1 MSKEAIIDK
10 ILSDANLKGDAIIGE
25 ANEKANEIISL
36 AANQCKD
43 YLYKSKTE
51 IDRLTLEID
60 ERSRSVAELDA
71 RKLLLAAKAQVL
83 DSVYA
88 KTLEK
93 LRNLD
98 KEQYSALIFSMLEN
112 AKDGDVVTVSEREK
126 DIVTK
131 ESLADF
137 AKKKGISLTLADK
150 FGEFDGGVIISENGV
165 DNNFTLEVEV
175 ALLREQTE
183 TKIAKEI
190 FG

>member
-1 MSKEAIIDK
+1 MSKETIIDK

-25 ANEKANEIISL
+25 ANGKADEIISL
-36 AANQCKD
+36 AAKQCKD
-43 YLYKSKTE
+43 YLYQSKTE

-71 RKLLLAAKAQVL
+71 RKLLLAAKTQVL
-83 DSVYA
+83 DDVYA

-98 KEQYSALIFSMLEN
+98 KEQYGALIFAMLEN
-112 AKDGDVVTVSEREK
+112 AKDGDVVIVSEREK

-131 ESLADF
+131 QSLADF
-137 AKKKGISLTLADK
+137 AKKKGIKLTLADK
-150 FGEFDGGVIISENGV
+150 FGDFDGGVIISENGV
-165 DNNFTLEVEV
+165 DNNFTLDVEV
-175 ALLREQTE
+175 SILREQTE

>member
-25 ANEKANEIISL
+25 ANGKADEIISL
-36 AANQCKD
+36 AAKQCKD
-43 YLYKSKTE
+43 YLYQSKTE

-60 ERSRSVAELDA
+60 ERSRSIAELDA
-71 RKLLLAAKAQVL
+71 RKLLLAAKTQVL
-83 DSVYA
+83 DDVYA

-98 KEQYSALIFSMLEN
+98 KEQYGALIFAMLEN
-112 AKDGDVVTVSEREK
+112 AKDGDVVIISKREK

-131 ESLADF
+131 QSLADF
-137 AKKKGISLTLADK
+137 AKKKGIKLTLADK
-150 FGEFDGGVIISENGV
+150 FGDFDGGVIISENGV
-165 DNNFTLEVEV
+165 DNNFTLDVEV
-175 ALLREQTE
+175 SILREQTE

>member
-71 RKLLLAAKAQVL
+71 RKLLLDAKAQVL

-150 FGEFDGGVIISENGV
+150 FGDFDGGVIISENGV

>member
-126 DIVTK
+126 DMVTK

-150 FGEFDGGVIISENGV
+150 FGDFDGGVIISENGV

>member
-36 AANQCKD
+36 AAKQCKD

-98 KEQYSALIFSMLEN
+98 KEQYCALIFSMLEN

-150 FGEFDGGVIISENGV
+150 FGDFDGGVIISENGV

>member
-25 ANEKANEIISL
+25 ANGKADEIISL
-36 AANQCKD
+36 AAKQCKD
-43 YLYKSKTE
+43 YLYQSKTE

-71 RKLLLAAKAQVL
+71 RKLLLAAKTQVL
-83 DSVYA
+83 DDVYA

-98 KEQYSALIFSMLEN
+98 KEQYGALIFAMLEN
-112 AKDGDVVTVSEREK
+112 AKDGDVVIISKREK

-131 ESLADF
+131 QSLADF
-137 AKKKGISLTLADK
+137 AKKKGIELTLADK
-150 FGEFDGGVIISENGV
+150 FGDFDGGVIISENGV
-165 DNNFTLEVEV
+165 DNNFTLDVEV
-175 ALLREQTE
+175 SILREQTE

>member
-71 RKLLLAAKAQVL
+71 RKLLLATKAQVL

-150 FGEFDGGVIISENGV
+150 FGDFDGGVIISENGV

>member
-150 FGEFDGGVIISENGV
+150 FGDFNGGVIISENGV

>member
-25 ANEKANEIISL
+25 ANGKADEIISL
-36 AANQCKD
+36 AAKQCKD
-43 YLYKSKTE
+43 YLYQSKTE

-71 RKLLLAAKAQVL
+71 RKLLLAAKTQVL

-98 KEQYSALIFSMLEN
+98 KEQYGALIFAMLEN
-112 AKDGDVVTVSEREK
+112 AKDGDVVIISKREK

-131 ESLADF
+131 QSLADF
-137 AKKKGISLTLADK
+137 AKKKGIKLTLADK
-150 FGEFDGGVIISENGV
+150 FGDFDGGVIISENGV
-165 DNNFTLEVEV
+165 DNNFTLDVEV
-175 ALLREQTE
+175 SILREQTE

>member
-25 ANEKANEIISL
+25 ANEKAGEIISL
-36 AANQCKD
+36 AAKQCKD
-43 YLYKSKTE
+43 YLYQSKTE

-150 FGEFDGGVIISENGV
+150 FGDFDGGVIISENGV

>member
-25 ANEKANEIISL
+25 ANEKADEIISL
-36 AANQCKD
+36 AAKQCKD

-71 RKLLLAAKAQVL
+71 RKLLLAAKTQVL

-98 KEQYSALIFSMLEN
+98 KEQYSTLIFAMLEN

-150 FGEFDGGVIISENGV
+150 FGDFDGGVVISENGV

>member
-71 RKLLLAAKAQVL
+71 RKLLLAVKAQVL

-112 AKDGDVVTVSEREK
+112 AKDGDVVAVSEREK

-150 FGEFDGGVIISENGV
+150 FGDFDGGVIISENGV

>member
-25 ANEKANEIISL
+25 ANEKADEIISL
-36 AANQCKD
+36 AAKQCKD
-43 YLYKSKTE
+43 YLYQSKTE

-71 RKLLLAAKAQVL
+71 RKLLLAAKTQVL

-93 LRNLD
+93 LRSLD
-98 KEQYSALIFSMLEN
+98 KEQYSALIFSMLES

-150 FGEFDGGVIISENGV
+150 FGDFDGGVVISENGV

>member
-150 FGEFDGGVIISENGV
+150 FGDFDGGVIISENGV

>member
-71 RKLLLAAKAQVL
+71 RKLLLAAKSQVL

-93 LRNLD
+93 LRNLN

-150 FGEFDGGVIISENGV
+150 FGDFDGGVIISENGV

>member
-98 KEQYSALIFSMLEN
+98 KEQYSTLIFSMLEN

-150 FGEFDGGVIISENGV
+150 FGDFDGGVIISENGV

>member
-25 ANEKANEIISL
+25 ANGKADEIISL
-36 AANQCKD
+36 AAKQCKD
-43 YLYKSKTE
+43 YLYQSKTE

-71 RKLLLAAKAQVL
+71 RKLLLAAKTQVL
-83 DSVYA
+83 DDVYA

-98 KEQYSALIFSMLEN
+98 KEQYGALIFAMLEN
-112 AKDGDVVTVSEREK
+112 AKDGDVVIISKREK

-131 ESLADF
+131 QSLAYF
-137 AKKKGISLTLADK
+137 AKKKGIKLTLADK
-150 FGEFDGGVIISENGV
+150 FGDFDGGVIISENGV
-165 DNNFTLEVEV
+165 DNNFTLDVEV
-175 ALLREQTE
+175 SILREQTE

>member
-25 ANEKANEIISL
+25 ANEKADEIISL
-36 AANQCKD
+36 AAKQCKD
-43 YLYKSKTE
+43 YLYQSKTE

-71 RKLLLAAKAQVL
+71 RKLLLAAKTQVL

-98 KEQYSALIFSMLEN
+98 KEQYSALIFAMLEN

-150 FGEFDGGVIISENGV
+150 FGDFDGGVVISENGV

>member
-25 ANEKANEIISL
+25 ANEKADEIISL
-36 AANQCKD
+36 AAKQCKD

-71 RKLLLAAKAQVL
+71 RKLLLAAKTQVL

-150 FGEFDGGVIISENGV
+150 FGDFDGGVVISENGV

>member
-25 ANEKANEIISL
+25 ANEKADEIISL
-36 AANQCKD
+36 AAKQCKD

-71 RKLLLAAKAQVL
+71 RKLLLAAKTQVL

-150 FGEFDGGVIISENGV
+150 FGNFDGGVVISENGV

>member
-25 ANEKANEIISL
+25 ANEKADEIISL
-36 AANQCKD
+36 AAKQCKD

-71 RKLLLAAKAQVL
+71 RKLLLAAKTQVL

-98 KEQYSALIFSMLEN
+98 KEQYSALIFAMLEN
-112 AKDGDVVTVSEREK
+112 AKDGDVVTISEREK

-131 ESLADF
+131 KSLADF

-150 FGEFDGGVIISENGV
+150 FGDFDGGVVISENGV

>member
-25 ANEKANEIISL
+25 ANGKADEIISL
-36 AANQCKD
+36 AAKQCKD
-43 YLYKSKTE
+43 YLYQSKTE

-71 RKLLLAAKAQVL
+71 RKLLLAAKTQVL
-83 DSVYA
+83 DDVYA

-98 KEQYSALIFSMLEN
+98 KEQYGALIFAMLEN
-112 AKDGDVVTVSEREK
+112 AKDGDVVIVSEREK

-131 ESLADF
+131 QSLADF
-137 AKKKGISLTLADK
+137 AKKKGIKLTLADK
-150 FGEFDGGVIISENGV
+150 FGDFDGGVIISENGV
-165 DNNFTLEVEV
+165 DNNFTLDVE
-175 ALLREQTE
+175 LSILREQTE

>member
-25 ANEKANEIISL
+25 ANEKADEIISL
-36 AANQCKD
+36 AAKQCKD
-43 YLYKSKTE
+43 YLYQSKTE

-71 RKLLLAAKAQVL
+71 RKLLLAAKTQVL

-93 LRNLD
+93 LRNLN

-150 FGEFDGGVIISENGV
+150 FGDFDGGVIISENGV

>member
-25 ANEKANEIISL
+25 ANGKADEIISL
-36 AANQCKD
+36 AAKQCKD
-43 YLYKSKTE
+43 YLYQSKTE

-71 RKLLLAAKAQVL
+71 RKLMLAAKTQVL

-98 KEQYSALIFSMLEN
+98 KEQYGALIFAMLEN
-112 AKDGDVVTVSEREK
+112 AKDGDVVIVSEREK

-131 ESLADF
+131 QSLADF
-137 AKKKGISLTLADK
+137 AKKKGIKLTLADK
-150 FGEFDGGVIISENGV
+150 FGDFDGGVIISENGV
-165 DNNFTLEVEV
+165 DNNFTLDVEV
-175 ALLREQTE
+175 SILREQTE

>member
-25 ANEKANEIISL
+25 ANEKADEIISL
-36 AANQCKD
+36 AAKQCKD

-71 RKLLLAAKAQVL
+71 RKLLLAAKTQVL

-112 AKDGDVVTVSEREK
+112 AKDGDIVTVSEREK

-150 FGEFDGGVIISENGV
+150 FGDFDGGVIISENGV

>member
-71 RKLLLAAKAQVL
+71 RKLVTGVQTCALPIF
-83 DSVYA
+83 
-88 KTLEK
+88 EK
-93 LRNLD
+93 SR
-98 KEQYSALIFSMLEN
+98 QRA
-112 AKDGDVVTVSEREK
+112 V
-126 DIVTK
+126 
-131 ESLADF
+131 
-137 AKKKGISLTLADK
+137 
-150 FGEFDGGVIISENGV
+150 
-165 DNNFTLEVEV
+165 
-175 ALLREQTE
+175 
-183 TKIAKEI
+183 
-190 FG
+190 

>member
-25 ANEKANEIISL
+25 ANEKADEIISL
-36 AANQCKD
+36 AAKQCKD

-71 RKLLLAAKAQVL
+71 RKLLLAAKTQVL

-150 FGEFDGGVIISENGV
+150 FGDFDGGVIISENGV

-175 ALLREQTE
+175 ALLKEQTE

>member
-126 DIVTK
+126 AIVTK

-150 FGEFDGGVIISENGV
+150 FGDFDGGVIISENGV

>member
-10 ILSDANLKGDAIIGE
+10 ILSDANLKADAIIGE
-25 ANEKANEIISL
+25 ANEKADEIISI
-36 AANQCKD
+36 AAAQCKE
-43 YLYKSKTE
+43 YLQQNNAE
-51 IDRLTLEID
+51 IDKLTLDID
-60 ERSRSVAELDA
+60 ARSRSVAELDA
-71 RKLLLAAKAQVL
+71 RKLLLAAKTQVL

-112 AKDGDVVTVSEREK
+112 AKDGDVVTISEREK

-131 ESLADF
+131 KSLADF
-137 AKKKGISLTLADK
+137 AQKKGISLTLADK
-150 FGEFDGGVIISENGV
+150 FGDFDGGVVISENGV

>member
-10 ILSDANLKGDAIIGE
+10 ILSDANLKADAVIGE
-25 ANEKANEIISL
+25 ANAKADEIISH
-36 AANQCKD
+36 AAEQCKS
-43 YLYKSKTE
+43 YLYQSKAET
-51 IDRLTLEID
+51 DKMALD
-60 ERSRSVAELDA
+60 VDSRSRSVAELDA
-71 RKLLLAAKAQVL
+71 RKLQLAAKTKVL

-88 KTLEK
+88 SVLDK

-98 KEQYSALIFSMLEN
+98 KERYSALIFAMLDN

-131 ESLADF
+131 QSLDEF
-137 AKKKGISLTLADK
+137 ASKKGIRLTLCEKTGD
-150 FGEFDGGVIISENGV
+150 FDGGVVISENGV
-165 DNNFTLEVEV
+165 DKNFTFEVET

-183 TKIAKEI
+183 TKVAKEI

>member
-150 FGEFDGGVIISENGV
+150 FGDFDGGVIISENGV

-175 ALLREQTE
+175 ALLRGQTE

>member
-25 ANEKANEIISL
+25 ANGKADEIISL
-36 AANQCKD
+36 AAKQCKD
-43 YLYKSKTE
+43 YLYQSKTE

-71 RKLLLAAKAQVL
+71 RKLLLAAKTQVL
-83 DSVYA
+83 DDVYA

-98 KEQYSALIFSMLEN
+98 KEQYGALIFAMLEN
-112 AKDGDVVTVSEREK
+112 AKDGDVVIVSEREK

-131 ESLADF
+131 QSLADF
-137 AKKKGISLTLADK
+137 AKKKGIKLILADK
-150 FGEFDGGVIISENGV
+150 FGDFDGGVIISENGV
-165 DNNFTLEVEV
+165 DNNFTLDVEV
-175 ALLREQTE
+175 SILREQTE

>member
-25 ANEKANEIISL
+25 ANGKADEIISL
-36 AANQCKD
+36 AAKQCKD
-43 YLYKSKTE
+43 YLYQSKTE

-71 RKLLLAAKAQVL
+71 RKLLLAAKTQVL
-83 DSVYA
+83 DDVYA

-98 KEQYSALIFSMLEN
+98 KEQYGALIFAMLEN
-112 AKDGDVVTVSEREK
+112 AKDGDVVIISKREK

-131 ESLADF
+131 QSIADF
-137 AKKKGISLTLADK
+137 AKKKGIKLTLADK
-150 FGEFDGGVIISENGV
+150 FGDFDGGVIISENGV
-165 DNNFTLEVEV
+165 DNNFTLDVEV
-175 ALLREQTE
+175 SILREQTE

>member
-71 RKLLLAAKAQVL
+71 RKLLLAAKTQVL

-93 LRNLD
+93 LRNLG

-112 AKDGDVVTVSEREK
+112 ANDGDVVTVSEREK

-150 FGEFDGGVIISENGV
+150 FGDFDGGVIISENGV

>member
-36 AANQCKD
+36 AAKQCKD

-150 FGEFDGGVIISENGV
+150 FGNFDGGVIISENGV

>member
-1 MSKEAIIDK
+1 M
-10 ILSDANLKGDAIIGE
+10 
-25 ANEKANEIISL
+25 
-36 AANQCKD
+36 
-43 YLYKSKTE
+43 
-51 IDRLTLEID
+51 
-60 ERSRSVAELDA
+60 
-71 RKLLLAAKAQVL
+71 L

-150 FGEFDGGVIISENGV
+150 FGDFDGGVIISENGV

>member
-25 ANEKANEIISL
+25 ANEKADEIISL
-36 AANQCKD
+36 AAKQCKD

-71 RKLLLAAKAQVL
+71 RKLLLAAKTQVL

-98 KEQYSALIFSMLEN
+98 KEQYSALIFAMLEN

-137 AKKKGISLTLADK
+137 VKKKGISLTLADK
-150 FGEFDGGVIISENGV
+150 FGDFDGGVVISENGV

>member
-25 ANEKANEIISL
+25 ANEKADEIISL
-36 AANQCKD
+36 AAKQCKD
-43 YLYKSKTE
+43 YLYQSKTE

-71 RKLLLAAKAQVL
+71 RKLLLAAKTQVL
-83 DSVYA
+83 DDVYA

-93 LRNLD
+93 LKNLD
-98 KEQYSALIFSMLEN
+98 KEQYGALIFAMLEN
-112 AKDGDVVTVSEREK
+112 AKDGDVVIISKREK

-131 ESLADF
+131 QSLADF
-137 AKKKGISLTLADK
+137 AKKKGIKLTLADK
-150 FGEFDGGVIISENGV
+150 FGDFDGGVIISENGV
-165 DNNFTLEVEV
+165 DNNFTLDVEV
-175 ALLREQTE
+175 SILREQTE

>member
-93 LRNLD
+93 LRNLE

-150 FGEFDGGVIISENGV
+150 FGDFDGGVIISENGV

-190 FG
+190 FS

>member
-112 AKDGDVVTVSEREK
+112 AKDGDIVTVSEREK

-150 FGEFDGGVIISENGV
+150 FGDFDGGVIISENGV